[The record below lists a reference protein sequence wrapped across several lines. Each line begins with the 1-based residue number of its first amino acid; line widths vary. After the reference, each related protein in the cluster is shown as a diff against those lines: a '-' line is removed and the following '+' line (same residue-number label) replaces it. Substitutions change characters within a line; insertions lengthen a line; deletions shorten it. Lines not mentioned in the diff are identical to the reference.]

1 VIRKMEIWKPIPNY
15 EKYEVSNLGSVR
27 SLLDCRGNTLSTS
40 RILKDAKNNR
50 GYHSLT
56 LCKDGI
62 PKQFLVHRLVG
73 ITFIE
78 NPDNKKTIDHI
89 DKDKS
94 NNKVSNLR
102 WATNDEQL
110 ENKEYPKFIVNSVIG
125 MTGEKY
131 IHKTKNG
138 FRVYNKRN
146 NPVLEYFKT
155 LEEAVEYRNEY
166 LKTL

>member
-1 VIRKMEIWKPIPNY
+1 MEVWKPIKDY
-15 EKYEVSNLGSVR
+15 EKYEVSNLGKIR
-27 SLLDCRGNTLSTS
+27 SLLDCHGNTLSTP

-50 GYHSLT
+50 NYHIVQ

-62 PKQFLVHRLVG
+62 AKGFLVHRLVG
-73 ITFIE
+73 MAFIE
-78 NPDNKKTIDHI
+78 NPENKKTIDHI

-110 ENKEYPKFIVNSVIG
+110 ENKEHPRFILNSVIG
-125 MTGEKY
+125 RTGEKY
-131 IHKTKNG
+131 IHTTKNG

-146 NPVLEYFKT
+146 NPVHECFKT
-155 LEEAVEYRNEY
+155 LEEAVEFRNEY